1 MRPFLLF
8 TLLAISSFCFS
19 ADAAT
24 VSDTTFPT
32 KMLSIR
38 WQPVTNEYKP
48 GTGASLHAIIVTNH
62 STLPFPKSG
71 WKLYFNSSRLFNP
84 VSPTENVR
92 IELVN
97 GDLLRMIPTD
107 AFKGI
112 AARDTA
118 RIEYVSDDPIVNFT
132 DGPEGFYIVWDAFPD
147 KGFATGPFTTGAFSP
162 DYAGLV
168 TPEMIYQQ
176 NKLQAAVSPG
186 AMPAIFPT
194 PMKYQATGG
203 QFTFK
208 KNWRIE
214 ADSPFVQES
223 KWLQQLMTERTSFTS
238 GSTSMKGN
246 GDTIALIYRADI
258 GKEGYRLSVTANG
271 IRISASTAAG
281 IFYGIQSL
289 KSLMPATAW
298 SHPGKTISIPTVEV
312 SDEPRFAVR
321 AFMLDVGRNFQPKK
335 EILRLI
341 DLMALYKLN
350 TFHFHLTEDEGWR
363 LALPSLP
370 ELTTVG
376 SQRGHTPDSKSFLP
390 PSHGSGPD
398 TGILPG
404 SGFYTR
410 TDFIEILRYARE
422 RHILVIPEI
431 ETPGHARAA
440 IKSMHARYERLLKE
454 GKPDEA
460 RRYLLYDL
468 NDSSHFMSV
477 QNWND
482 NIMDV
487 SLPSTY
493 RFIETVINDIAD
505 IYREAGAELHTI
517 HFGGDE
523 VPAHVWEHSPAY
535 IALRQSNPEIKN
547 TNDCWYYFYGRINKL
562 LQAKGL
568 FLSGWEEMGLRKTTL
583 DGRALY
589 IPNPDFTQEHL
600 QTDVWN
606 NTLGDGNEDLAYKMA
621 NAGYKVLLTCVTH
634 MYFDMAEQK
643 TFDEPGY
650 YWGSFIDLEKPF
662 SFIPYD
668 YFKNSTVDKN
678 GLPLNRNI
686 FIGKQ
691 RLTAYGKS
699 NIVGLQSAIWAETIK
714 STERLEFML
723 LPRLLSFAER
733 AWQQDPDW
741 ATNPDTA
748 VAKTEYQQALS
759 GFLETLGLRELPRL
773 SYYNGG
779 YAYRISPPGVH
790 KESGKYYAND
800 KLPGFVIRY
809 DIGGKD
815 PDINSKLYQS
825 PVPATGRPVRFRTF
839 DAKGRGSHVIEIN

>member
-1 MRPFLLF
+1 MIRRFF
-8 TLLAISSFCFS
+8 SISLLAFFFFYTH
-19 ADAAT
+19 AAA
-24 VSDTTFPT
+24 VSDTSFPA

-48 GTGASLHAIIVTNH
+48 GTNASLHSIIITNH
-62 STLPFPKSG
+62 STLSFPKSG
-71 WKLYFNSSRLFNP
+71 WKLYFNSSRLFNAQ
-84 VSPTENVR
+84 SPTGNAT

-97 GDLLRMIPTD
+97 GDLLRMIPTGT
-107 AFKGI
+107 FKSI
-112 AARDTA
+112 AAGDSA

-132 DGPEGFYIVWDAFPD
+132 DGPEGFYIVWDAYPG
-147 KGFATGPFTTGAFSP
+147 KGFATGPFTTGPFSP

-168 TPEMIYQQ
+168 TPEMMYEK
-176 NKLQAAVSPG
+176 NKTQASVMPG
-186 AMPAIFPT
+186 VVPDIFPT
-194 PMKYQATGG
+194 PMHYQATGG
-203 QFTFK
+203 RFTFK
-208 KNWRIE
+208 KNWRIL
-214 ADSPFVQES
+214 ADSPFVSES
-223 KWLQQLMTERTSFTS
+223 KWLQQLIVERTSFPS
-238 GSTSMKGN
+238 GGSSTKGN
-246 GDTIALIYRADI
+246 GDTLALVYRAGI
-258 GKEGYRLSVTANG
+258 SKEGYQLSVTANS
-271 IRISASTAAG
+271 IRISASTPAG

-289 KSLMPATAW
+289 KTLMPPTAW
-298 SHPGKTISIPTVEV
+298 SKPGESISLPTVEV

-335 EILRLI
+335 EVLRVI

-370 ELTTVG
+370 ELTAVG
-376 SQRGHTPDSKSFLP
+376 SQRGHTPDSKLFLP
-390 PSHGSGPD
+390 PSHGSGPV
-398 TGILPG
+398 TGLLPG

-410 TDFIEILRYARE
+410 QDYIEILKYARD

-440 IKSMHARYERLLKE
+440 IKSMRARYERLIKE

-460 RRYLLYDL
+460 ARYLLFDL
-468 NDSSHFMSV
+468 NDSSHFSSV

-482 NIMDV
+482 NIIDP

-493 RFIETVINDIAD
+493 RFIETVINDIVD
-505 IYREAGAELHTI
+505 LYKEAGAELHTI

-523 VPAHVWEHSPAY
+523 VPANVWEHSPAY
-535 IALRQSNPEIKN
+535 IALKQSNPEIKN
-547 TNDCWYYFYGRINKL
+547 TNDCWYYFYGRISKL
-562 LQAKGL
+562 LQSKGL

-583 DGRALY
+583 DGHALY

-634 MYFDMAEQK
+634 LYFDMAEHK
-643 TFDEPGY
+643 SFNEPGY

-678 GLPLNRNI
+678 GLPLNRAI

-741 ATNPDTA
+741 ATNTDSTL
-748 VAKTEYQQALS
+748 AKNEYQQALA
-759 GFLETLGLRELPRL
+759 GFFQTLGLRELPRL

-779 YAYRISPPGVH
+779 YQYRIPPPGVH
-790 KESGKYYAND
+790 KESGKYFANS
-800 KLPGFVIRY
+800 LLAGFTIRY
-809 DIGGKD
+809 ETGGKD
-815 PDINSKLYQS
+815 PDLKSRLFQS
-825 PVPATGRPVRFRTF
+825 PVPVTGKPVRFRAF
-839 DAKGRGSHVIEIN
+839 DVKGRGSEVIEID